1 MTLPKDF
8 AKCRGVGSDDE
19 GWREGCEQCLRRTT
33 PPGDNQSWIEPPAI
47 IVFECEYLIEREL

>member
-19 GWREGCEQCLRRTT
+19 GWREGCEQCLRLTT
-33 PPGDNQSWIEPPAI
+33 QPGDHQSWIEPPAI
-47 IVFECEYLIEREL
+47 IAFECEYLIEREQ